1 MELNDLKL
9 KAKKLN
15 AKIITT
21 EKDYVKLSKKNIDD
35 INFLEIDL
43 IIKDEENLINLI
55 NPILN
60 EKY

>member
-1 MELNDLKL
+1 MNNELN
-9 KAKKLN
+9 
-15 AKIITT
+15 ISEI
-21 EKDYVKLSKKNIDD
+21 KKNIDD

>member
-1 MELNDLKL
+1 MLKL
-9 KAKKLN
+9 LPLRKIMLN
-15 AKIITT
+15 
-21 EKDYVKLSKKNIDD
+21 YQKKNIDD

-43 IIKDEENLINLI
+43 IIKDEENLINFI